1 MDSCVFCNIRDG
13 HAPAKFMTSHPD
25 WFAIEPLNPHA
36 PGHTLFIPKSHVT
49 HAGQSPRIAGSLFE
63 AAAMYAS
70 NFPAFNLLTSA
81 GEAAT
86 QTVGHLHIHVIPRGP
101 DDGLPAD
108 WPWMRPEKSGDHPH
122 AQAVDAYLRNGGIT
136 PENLRYAAT
145 HESLS
150 RHWIFDLLMGL
161 ADTLEEADK

>member
-1 MDSCVFCNIRDG
+1 MD
-13 HAPAKFMTSHPD
+13 
-25 WFAIEPLNPHA
+25 
-36 PGHTLFIPKSHVT
+36 
-49 HAGQSPRIAGSLFE
+49 
-63 AAAMYAS
+63 
-70 NFPAFNLLTSA
+70 
-81 GEAAT
+81 
-86 QTVGHLHIHVIPRGP
+86 
-101 DDGLPAD
+101 
-108 WPWMRPEKSGDHPH
+108 KSGDHPH